1 MTVLAAS
8 PRAAG
13 LPADRARLL
22 DANIN
27 PVTGLATDYLN
38 HFNEAIMM
46 LELAPEMP
54 DCMEDLSAW
63 RPLSYCEHFAAS
75 SFKERDLAIA
85 AYQLAEPAL
94 RRRLDELADCMNA
107 ILLATTAAM
116 RRADPQALRALAGE
130 ALVRLRALVA
140 RAGAVIHGA
149 ETSADETAEADA
161 TRAAVDALFE
171 R

>member
-13 LPADRARLL
+13 LPADHARLL

-63 RPLSYCEHFAAS
+63 RPLS
-75 SFKERDLAIA
+75 
-85 AYQLAEPAL
+85 
-94 RRRLDELADCMNA
+94 
-107 ILLATTAAM
+107 
-116 RRADPQALRALAGE
+116 
-130 ALVRLRALVA
+130 
-140 RAGAVIHGA
+140 
-149 ETSADETAEADA
+149 
-161 TRAAVDALFE
+161 
-171 R
+171 

>member
-8 PRAAG
+8 PRAAS

-27 PVTGLATDYLN
+27 PITGLATDYLN

-63 RPLSYCEHFAAS
+63 RPLSYCEHFATWRSPPINWPSRPCAGGS
-75 SFKERDLAIA
+75 TSLPIA
-85 AYQLAEPAL
+85 
-94 RRRLDELADCMNA
+94 
-107 ILLATTAAM
+107 
-116 RRADPQALRALAGE
+116 
-130 ALVRLRALVA
+130 
-140 RAGAVIHGA
+140 
-149 ETSADETAEADA
+149 
-161 TRAAVDALFE
+161 
-171 R
+171 